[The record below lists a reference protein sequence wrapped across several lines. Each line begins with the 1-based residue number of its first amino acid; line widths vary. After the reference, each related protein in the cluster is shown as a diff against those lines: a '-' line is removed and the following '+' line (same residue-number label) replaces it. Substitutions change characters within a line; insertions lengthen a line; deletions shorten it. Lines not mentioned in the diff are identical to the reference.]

1 MPLSLALACLW
12 VVLAAVLAM
21 LPSRRSHWPAAWL
34 LIALGLPL
42 LGYVLWEAGAL
53 AGLLVFAAG
62 ASVLRW
68 PLFYLWRRAVRA
80 AGRLRRAG
88 PRAPP

>member
-1 MPLSLALACLW
+1 MTPSLALACLLA
-12 VVLAAVLAM
+12 VLAAVLAM

-42 LGYVLWEAGAL
+42 LAYVVWENGAL
-53 AGLLVFAAG
+53 AGALVFAAG

-68 PLFYLWRRAVRA
+68 PLFHLWRWVARMVG
-80 AGRLRRAG
+80 AG
-88 PRAPP
+88 